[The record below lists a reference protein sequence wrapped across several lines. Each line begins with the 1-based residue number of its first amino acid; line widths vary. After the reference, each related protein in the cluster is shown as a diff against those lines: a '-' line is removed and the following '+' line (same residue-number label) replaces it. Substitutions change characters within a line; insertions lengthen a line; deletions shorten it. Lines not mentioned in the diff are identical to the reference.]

1 MKIYHEVVLFK
12 TDRYLVILILR
23 SIVCTLTLKT
33 YLTRLFHFNIFVIY
47 LFETLSLLHLLSHV
61 VPCGL
66 QVGNS
71 GIDGDVCGV
80 GALL

>member
-47 LFETLSLLHLLSHV
+47 LFETLSFYIYFLMLSLV
-61 VPCGL
+61 GSR
-66 QVGNS
+66 VGNS